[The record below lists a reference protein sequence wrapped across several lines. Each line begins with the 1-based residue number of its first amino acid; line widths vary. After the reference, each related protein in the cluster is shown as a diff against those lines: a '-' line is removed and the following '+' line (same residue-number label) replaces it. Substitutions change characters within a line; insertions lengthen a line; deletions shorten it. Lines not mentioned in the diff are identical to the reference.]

1 MTQVMELERK
11 VDAVAS
17 RAELAQYQRR
27 FVELNDQVSTLNSYH
42 LRNNTS
48 TNLRAIKI
56 KVKIFAVPLILSQL
70 SRAELA
76 QYQRRFLE
84 LNDQVYTLKFN
95 T

>member
-27 FVELNDQVSTLNSYH
+27 FVELNDQVFTL
-42 LRNNTS
+42 T
-48 TNLRAIKI
+48 
-56 KVKIFAVPLILSQL
+56 
-70 SRAELA
+70 
-76 QYQRRFLE
+76 
-84 LNDQVYTLKFN
+84 FN